1 MLKKKNL
8 FTKKTLYH
16 KLIGFITK
24 KGNKNSSLKI
34 VNDAFF
40 KVSTNTNLPMHIIVL
55 QLFLKLNSFVEVKR
69 VRVKRS
75 FHLVPFQITLKRRSY
90 LIVKWL
96 MQAVKS
102 DKRNIPTVAKLA
114 FEIEQTLKT
123 DSSKSL
129 KLRNLNLTTALSNRS
144 NLHYRW

>member
-1 MLKKKNL
+1 MLKKNIL
-8 FTKKTLYH
+8 GTKKTLYN

-24 KGNKNSSLKI
+24 KGKKVTSLKI

-40 KVSTNTNLPMHIIVL
+40 KVSTTTNLSMHKIVL
-55 QLFLKLNSFVEVKR
+55 QLFLKLNSFVEVKK

-90 LIVKWL
+90 LIIKWL
-96 MQAVKS
+96 MQAIKS
-102 DKRNIPTVAKLA
+102 DKRNITTSEKLA

-123 DSSKSL
+123 NTSNSL
-129 KLRNLNLTTALSNRS
+129 KLRNLNITSALANRS

>member
-1 MLKKKNL
+1 MLKKKRS

-24 KGNKNSSLKI
+24 KGKKNNSLRI
-34 VNDAFF
+34 INEAFF
-40 KVSTNTNLPMHIIVL
+40 KVSTNTNLSMHIIVL
-55 QLFLKLNSFVEVKR
+55 QLFLKLNSFVEVKK

-75 FHLVPFQITLKRRSY
+75 FYLVPFQITLKRRSY

-102 DKRNIPTVAKLA
+102 DKRNLSTVEKLA

-123 DSSKSL
+123 DTSKSL
-129 KLRNLNLTTALSNRS
+129 KLRNLNLTSALANRS

>member
-1 MLKKKNL
+1 MLKKKRSL
-8 FTKKTLYH
+8 TKKTLYH

-40 KVSTNTNLPMHIIVL
+40 KVSTNTNLSMHIIVL
-55 QLFLKLNSFVEVKR
+55 QLFLKLNSFVEVKK

-102 DKRNIPTVAKLA
+102 DKRNIPTVEKLA
-114 FEIEQTLKT
+114 LEIEQTLKT

-129 KLRNLNLTTALSNRS
+129 KLRNLNLTSALLNRS

>member
-40 KVSTNTNLPMHIIVL
+40 KVSTNTNLPMHMIVL

>member
-1 MLKKKNL
+1 MLKKKSS
-8 FTKKTLYH
+8 FTKKTLYN

-24 KGNKNSSLKI
+24 KGNKLSSLKI
-34 VNDAFF
+34 INEAFF
-40 KVSTNTNLPMHIIVL
+40 KVSLNTNLSMQKIIL
-55 QLFLKLNSFVEVKR
+55 QLFLKLNSFIEVKK

-102 DKRNIPTVAKLA
+102 DKRNISITEKLA
-114 FEIEQTLKT
+114 FEIEQTLKMET
-123 DSSKSL
+123 SKSL
-129 KLRNLNLTTALSNRS
+129 KLRNLNITSALANRS

>member
-1 MLKKKNL
+1 MLKKNRS
-8 FTKKTLYH
+8 FTKKTLYN

-24 KGNKNSSLKI
+24 KGNKTSSLKI
-34 VNDAFF
+34 VNEAFF
-40 KVSTNTNLPMHIIVL
+40 KVSTNTNLSMHKIVL
-55 QLFLKLNSFVEVKR
+55 QLFLKLNSFVEVKK

-102 DKRNIPTVAKLA
+102 DKRNITTIEKLA

-123 DSSKSL
+123 DTSKSL
-129 KLRNLNLTTALSNRS
+129 KLRNLNITSALANRS

>member
-102 DKRNIPTVAKLA
+102 DKRNIPTVEKLA

>member
-8 FTKKTLYH
+8 LTKKTLYN
-16 KLIGFITK
+16 KLVGFILK
-24 KGNKNSSLKI
+24 KGDKNRSLKI

-40 KVSTNTNLPMHIIVL
+40 KVSTNTNLSMHIIVL
-55 QLFLKLNSFVEVKR
+55 QLFLKLNSFVEVKK

-102 DKRNIPTVAKLA
+102 DKRNISTVEKLA

-123 DSSKSL
+123 DTSKSL
-129 KLRNLNLTTALSNRS
+129 KLRNLNLTSALANRS

>member
-1 MLKKKNL
+1 MLKKKSSL
-8 FTKKTLYH
+8 TKKTLYN

-24 KGNKNSSLKI
+24 KGNKLSSVKI
-34 VNDAFF
+34 INDAFF
-40 KVSTNTNLPMHIIVL
+40 RVSINTNLSMQKIIL
-55 QLFLKLNSFVEVKR
+55 QLFLKLNSFVEVKK

-75 FHLVPFQITLKRRSY
+75 FHFVPFQITLKRRSY

-102 DKRNIPTVAKLA
+102 DTRNISITEKLA
-114 FEIEQTLKT
+114 VEIEQTLKT
-123 DSSKSL
+123 DTSKSL
-129 KLRNLNLTTALSNRS
+129 KLRNLNITAALANRS

>member
-1 MLKKKNL
+1 L

-16 KLIGFITK
+16 KLIGFIAK